1 MSRPVRKMFAR
12 NCAEGSMRRSS
23 ALEAHLY
30 VVHRVIHADPRGRGA
45 NSMPG
50 ALPERSAY
58 FSVIYGE
65 PRTSN
70 AEPRCTLRNEVCALS
85 MAIGALSLLS
95 APRLI

>member
-1 MSRPVRKMFAR
+1 MSF
-12 NCAEGSMRRSS
+12 
-23 ALEAHLY
+23 
-30 VVHRVIHADPRGRGA
+30 HRVIHADPRGRGA